1 MDFFLVLL
9 ICATA
14 GYAGAVVSIVRLRE
28 RGTVRALQEGAVA
41 AVGVAASFFLMVA
54 LANLSVFASAAAGAV
69 FVGAVGYLALARDL
83 SPAWRPWVTVG
94 LTVLVT
100 AFSLFASYLVLMAF
114 VGAVGVYR
122 LVRLRLRTGPSLV
135 FLGTSLSVLI
145 AGAVGMFA
153 VALSQM

>member
-28 RGTVRALQEGAVA
+28 RGMARALQEGAVA
-41 AVGVAASFFLMVA
+41 ATGVAASFFLMVA
-54 LANLSVFASAAAGAV
+54 LAHLTVFASVAASAV
-69 FVGAVGYLALARDL
+69 FVGVVTYLAVARDL

-100 AFSLFASYLVLMAF
+100 AVSLFASYLALMAF
-114 VGAVGVYR
+114 VGAAGVYR

-135 FLGTSLSVLI
+135 FMGTSLGVLM
-145 AGAVGMFA
+145 AGAVGMFL